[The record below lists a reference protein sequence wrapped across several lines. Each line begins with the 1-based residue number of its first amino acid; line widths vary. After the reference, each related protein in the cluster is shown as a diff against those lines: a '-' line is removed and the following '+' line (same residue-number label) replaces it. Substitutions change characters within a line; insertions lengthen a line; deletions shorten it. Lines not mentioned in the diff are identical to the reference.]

1 MHSSRRSCSLESLQ
15 VEGYDE
21 IDGTSIFNRPKW
33 IDGATE
39 IGFQDTTTMES
50 QPDNKDEKVRR
61 FVRKS
66 SKKYSNSWRGRQP
79 KCLQE
84 KHKYFTVSQGNI
96 SNVTNAVKEYEA
108 KYLSNADV
116 DESKQ
121 EIEFLQAFNGLLES
135 KEKVRR
141 RKSLKSF
148 IDAVNE
154 GNTELYRRSLI
165 ERIDSELEKMK
176 LDGFIDDC
184 DEDLA
189 LDNKH
194 IAIGYR
200 KETNGEES
208 WLYKKENLSETLCD
222 DLETGSSFV
231 EAYNDDGRE
240 LIIAEVIIERKA
252 VSLNDQTS
260 LDETIRENMRDSD
273 LILITNDNKEYDVVE
288 ETVKNLPSLFN
299 FDARSNR
306 STVYSTASESVLD
319 DDDDVFTD
327 TEEKHAEDKG
337 FSSRRETYCD
347 PKGNVRIERIES
359 LGSTEDKASK
369 LKRSNSITPIIM
381 LDHIVDEIKSTERK
395 YLSDLS
401 KIIDVYKPAI
411 EVNTPHTQKHDLR
424 FLFGNIAEIREY
436 QERFLFELGY
446 SLDATDIVRT
456 FIYHEVL
463 FTKYPSYL
471 RNKPKADRVL
481 RTYSHIIK
489 KIQEELDDRLD
500 FSAYLLTPL
509 QRLGKYIL
517 FLENIQNQFQS
528 LGISVES
535 TQMALDIVKREM
547 TKGNDYVAIESIQN
561 SPISKLDYGTFIM
574 RENFI
579 IIKPRKMEVMVFLFK
594 NIIVFT
600 NTDPKEMETFYYL
613 DSIKTND
620 LRIATFDDLTL
631 HLTDFTKSKRKGR
644 SIKYSYVLEAKSD
657 KIKNLWKKTIESIL
671 WQQLY
676 IAKESIKANPAT
688 QRSNQEPEMK
698 NDRKRRSKRG

>member
-1 MHSSRRSCSLESLQ
+1 
-15 VEGYDE
+15 
-21 IDGTSIFNRPKW
+21 
-33 IDGATE
+33 
-39 IGFQDTTTMES
+39 MES

-135 KEKVRR
+135 KE
-141 RKSLKSF
+141 
-148 IDAVNE
+148 
-154 GNTELYRRSLI
+154 
-165 ERIDSELEKMK
+165 
-176 LDGFIDDC
+176 
-184 DEDLA
+184 
-189 LDNKH
+189 
-194 IAIGYR
+194 
-200 KETNGEES
+200 
-208 WLYKKENLSETLCD
+208 
-222 DLETGSSFV
+222 
-231 EAYNDDGRE
+231 
-240 LIIAEVIIERKA
+240 
-252 VSLNDQTS
+252 
-260 LDETIRENMRDSD
+260 
-273 LILITNDNKEYDVVE
+273 
-288 ETVKNLPSLFN
+288 
-299 FDARSNR
+299 
-306 STVYSTASESVLD
+306 
-319 DDDDVFTD
+319 
-327 TEEKHAEDKG
+327 
-337 FSSRRETYCD
+337 
-347 PKGNVRIERIES
+347 
-359 LGSTEDKASK
+359 
-369 LKRSNSITPIIM
+369 
-381 LDHIVDEIKSTERK
+381 
-395 YLSDLS
+395 
-401 KIIDVYKPAI
+401 
-411 EVNTPHTQKHDLR
+411 
-424 FLFGNIAEIREY
+424 
-436 QERFLFELGY
+436 
-446 SLDATDIVRT
+446 
-456 FIYHEVL
+456 
-463 FTKYPSYL
+463 
-471 RNKPKADRVL
+471 
-481 RTYSHIIK
+481 K